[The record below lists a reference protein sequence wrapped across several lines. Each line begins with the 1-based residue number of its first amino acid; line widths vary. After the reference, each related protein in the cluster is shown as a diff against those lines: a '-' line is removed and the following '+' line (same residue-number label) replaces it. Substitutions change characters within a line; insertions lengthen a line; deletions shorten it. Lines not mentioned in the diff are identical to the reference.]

1 MKKKNSLTKKDFVA
15 IQTFLDKNYIQLPA
29 VLVLRLFKIGVLSK
43 KLLDFIVQ
51 TAQSQTQSQDYD
63 YEDDD
68 MQEEVDNDLQTE
80 ISHLRFLDALAM
92 NRDVET
98 AKFFLNNLLKRDRT
112 KVIETY
118 YMSPIEGYVYSV
130 VKKKMEQGKRI
141 NNLQILSLV
150 KDFKGYKIENEKYFF
165 NMLNKIKD
173 RVRKQL
179 NNAKNSAS

>member
-1 MKKKNSLTKKDFVA
+1 MKKKNFLTKKDFDA

-51 TAQSQTQSQDYD
+51 TSQSQTQSQDYN

-68 MQEEVDNDLQTE
+68 MQEEIDNDLQTE

-98 AKFFLNNLLKRDRT
+98 AKFFLNNLRKRDRNV
-112 KVIETY
+112 VIETY
-118 YMSPIEGYVYSV
+118 YMSPVEQYVYSV
-130 VKKKMEQGKRI
+130 VKKKMKRGERI
-141 NNLQILSLV
+141 NNLQILAFV
-150 KDFKGYKIENEKYFF
+150 RNFKGYKIENEKYFF
-165 NMLNKIKD
+165 DMLEKIK
-173 RVRKQL
+173 RKIRKDL
-179 NNAKNSAS
+179 KNAKN

>member
-1 MKKKNSLTKKDFVA
+1 MKKKNFLTKKDFDA

-51 TAQSQTQSQDYD
+51 TAQSQTQSQDD

-68 MQEEVDNDLQTE
+68 IQEEIDNDLQIE
-80 ISHLRFLDALAM
+80 VSHLRFLDALAV
-92 NRDVET
+92 NRDVEI

-179 NNAKNSAS
+179 NNARNSAS

>member
-43 KLLDFIVQ
+43 RLLDFIVQ
-51 TAQSQTQSQDYD
+51 TSQSQTQSQDNYD

-68 MQEEVDNDLQTE
+68 MQEEIDNDLQTE
-80 ISHLRFLDALAM
+80 ISHLRFLDALTM

-98 AKFFLNNLLKRDRT
+98 AKFFLNNLKKRDRNT
-112 KVIETY
+112 VIETY
-118 YMSPIEGYVYSV
+118 YMSPVEQYVYSV
-130 VKKKMEQGKRI
+130 VKKKMKRGERI

-179 NNAKNSAS
+179 NSKNSAS

>member
-1 MKKKNSLTKKDFVA
+1 MKKKNFLTKKDFDA

-51 TAQSQTQSQDYD
+51 TSQSQTQSQDYN

-68 MQEEVDNDLQTE
+68 MQEEIDNDLQTE

-98 AKFFLNNLLKRDRT
+98 AKFFLNNLRKRDRNV
-112 KVIETY
+112 VIETY
-118 YMSPIEGYVYSV
+118 YMSPVERYVYSV
-130 VKKKMEQGKRI
+130 VKKKMEQGERI
-141 NNLQILSLV
+141 NNSQILAFVRNLR
-150 KDFKGYKIENEKYFF
+150 GYKIENEKYFF
-165 NMLNKIKD
+165 NMLNRIKD

-179 NNAKNSAS
+179 NTKNLAT

>member
-1 MKKKNSLTKKDFVA
+1 MKKRNFLTKKDFDA

-29 VLVLRLFKIGVLSK
+29 VLVLKLFKIGVLSK
-43 KLLDFIVQ
+43 RLLDFIVQ
-51 TAQSQTQSQDYD
+51 TAQFQAQSQDFY
-63 YEDDD
+63 DDD
-68 MQEEVDNDLQTE
+68 MQEEQEEIDNDLQTE

-98 AKFFLNNLLKRDRT
+98 AKFFLNNLKKRDRT
-112 KVIETY
+112 KAIETY
-118 YMSPIEGYVYSV
+118 YMSPIEQYVYSV

-165 NMLNKIKD
+165 DMLEKIK
-173 RVRKQL
+173 RKIRKDL
-179 NNAKNSAS
+179 NAKNSAT